1 MLTYMGGGML
11 VSPLNK
17 KKNRSSCSHNN
28 LTISDC
34 EHVQLYINIPGL
46 SLTVN
51 LCSCTEIYLD
61 YL

>member
-1 MLTYMGGGML
+1 ML
-11 VSPLNK
+11 VSPLNEK
-17 KKNRSSCSHNN
+17 KISSCSHNN

>member
-1 MLTYMGGGML
+1 MLTYMGGML

-17 KKNRSSCSHNN
+17 EKKSSCSHNN

-34 EHVQLYINIPGL
+34 EPVQLYI
-46 SLTVN
+46 
-51 LCSCTEIYLD
+51 IYLD

>member
-1 MLTYMGGGML
+1 VLTYMGGGML

-17 KKNRSSCSHNN
+17 KKISSCSHNN